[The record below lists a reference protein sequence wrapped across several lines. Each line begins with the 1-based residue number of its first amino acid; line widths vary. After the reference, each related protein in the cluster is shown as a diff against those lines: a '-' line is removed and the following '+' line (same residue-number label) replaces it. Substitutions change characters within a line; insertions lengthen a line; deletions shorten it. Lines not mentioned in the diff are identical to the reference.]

1 MTNVSY
7 SKALLGSVTG
17 LLPTQLLNT
26 YMGSTLRNM
35 QEVLADRADGY
46 IVLAAQAIFSIVLM
60 LYLLK
65 KARNEL
71 AKLTRSDIETGNLE
85 NGVR

>member
-46 IVLAAQAIFSIVLM
+46 IVLAAQVIFSIVLM

-85 NGVR
+85 SGVR